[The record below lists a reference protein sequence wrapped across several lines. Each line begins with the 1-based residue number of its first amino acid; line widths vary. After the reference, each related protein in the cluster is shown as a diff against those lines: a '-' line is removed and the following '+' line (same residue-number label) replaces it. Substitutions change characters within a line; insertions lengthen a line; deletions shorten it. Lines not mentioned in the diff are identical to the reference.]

1 MKENKIKKVSIFG
14 AGYVGCALAGAISCK
29 YQVDLYD
36 TDPKKIDLLK
46 ENISPIQDEF
56 FQKTLKINKKNI
68 FPKINSKITLKD
80 CDLCILCLPTNY
92 EDHKKGFDTSIL
104 EKEIKRIKNLNNKIP
119 ILIKSTVPVGFTDLQ
134 NKKFQSSNI
143 LFSPEFLRE
152 GMALEDNLNP
162 SRIIIGGSKKHRKN
176 LIKFLSSLSKNNPP
190 LIEMESNEAEL
201 VKLFSN
207 SYLAMRVAF
216 FNELDSFSFEK
227 GLEMKRIIEGISS
240 DPRIGNYYNNPSFGF
255 GGYCLPKDLKQ
266 LSSQLSSDSS
276 HLIKSIDK
284 SNQARF
290 EFISKK
296 IIDLKPS
303 SVGIYRLQ
311 MKSASDNFKEAA
323 VIEILKKILKTR
335 IKVYI
340 YEPLIK
346 DKFYMDTEIINNFED
361 FIKSSDLVIANRIDN
376 KIKKSST
383 KYFTRD
389 LFGEN

>member
-14 AGYVGCALAGAISCK
+14 AGYVGCALAGTISNK
-29 YQVDLYD
+29 YEVDLYD
-36 TDPKKIDLLK
+36 IDIERINLLK
-46 ENISPIQDEF
+46 ANISPIKDEL
-56 FQKTLKINKKNI
+56 FQKTLKSNKKNI
-68 FPKINSKITLKD
+68 FPKINRKITLKD

-92 EDHKKGFDTSIL
+92 QDHKKGFDTSIL

-176 LIKFLSSLSKNNPP
+176 LIKFLCSLSKNNPP
-190 LIEMESNEAEL
+190 LIEMESSEAEL

-266 LSSQLSSDSS
+266 LSSQLNSDSS
-276 HLIKSIDK
+276 YLIKSIDK

-323 VIEILKKILKTR
+323 VIEILKKILKTK

-346 DKFYMDTEIINNFED
+346 DKSYMDIEIKNNYED
-361 FIKSSDLVIANRIDN
+361 FIKSCDIVIANRTDD
-376 KIKKSST
+376 KLKKSDV
-383 KYFTRD
+383 KIFTRD
-389 LFGEN
+389 IFGEN